1 MREKPQTKLWHIKLQ
16 KAGETISLYT
26 VSEKKPLLIFES
38 YFARLRRMVQI
49 TPLGRS
55 GEPLFFFSEEEK
67 AEVEKATE
75 MFGFELKAITE
86 KQIIL
91 QVENPENEILWEVAF
106 FSPRARGLWTVK
118 YFLAQDKKKMRSRVE
133 KFRPKGHRISVK
145 KAIRMGQYP
154 IEDITKDSLLL
165 RRGGK

>member
-1 MREKPQTKLWHIKLQ
+1 MWEKPQAKLWHIKLQ
-16 KAGETISLYT
+16 KAGETISLFT
-26 VSEKKPLLIFES
+26 VSQNKPILVFES
-38 YFARLRRMVQI
+38 YFAKLRRMVQI
-49 TPLGRS
+49 TPPGRS
-55 GEPLFFFSEEEK
+55 REPVFFFSKEEK

-75 MFGFELKAITE
+75 MFGFKLKTITE

-118 YFLAQDKKKMRSRVE
+118 YFLARDKKKVRSRVE
-133 KFRPKGHRISVK
+133 KFRPKDHRISVK

-154 IEDITKDSLLL
+154 IEDITKDSLFL
-165 RRGGK
+165 RRVD